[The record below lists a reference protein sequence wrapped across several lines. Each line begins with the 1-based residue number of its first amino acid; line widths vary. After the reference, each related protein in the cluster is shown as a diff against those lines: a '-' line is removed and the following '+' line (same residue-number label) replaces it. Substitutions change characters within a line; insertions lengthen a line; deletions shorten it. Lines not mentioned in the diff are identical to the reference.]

1 LGEETYEVCLDCG
14 KQIYYS
20 AAEMRPLT
28 AWEIRRMKA
37 ARAGELKVVPINAP
51 HLRPREQKPTIA
63 A

>member
-1 LGEETYEVCLDCG
+1 
-14 KQIYYS
+14 
-20 AAEMRPLT
+20 MRPLT